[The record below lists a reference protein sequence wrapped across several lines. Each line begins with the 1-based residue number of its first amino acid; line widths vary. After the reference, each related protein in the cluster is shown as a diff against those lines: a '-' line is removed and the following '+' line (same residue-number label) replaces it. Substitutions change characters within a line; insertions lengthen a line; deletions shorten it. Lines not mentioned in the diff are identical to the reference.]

1 MPDEPIY
8 LRARSGLVRARD
20 RAADS
25 LRRARGAIGPGW
37 ERTRSRLRETRIK
50 RPSNRALAWTGG
62 IIGALVVAIAL
73 FLILFDWNYLR
84 GPIGRYASA
93 KTGREIVLAGNLD
106 VKAFSFQPRATVE
119 GIRVGNP
126 KWAGPGQTADIKRL
140 DVQVKLMPLLVG
152 QVVLLNLELNQAK
165 VDLRRDLQGRATWDF
180 SNGKKSKKPFKM
192 PPIRRFVINDGHLRM
207 VDEKRKLVLNGE
219 INATEEMGRAGR
231 GFLMTGDGSLNGN
244 RFRLRIQGGPLL
256 NVDSR
261 KPYPFDADIR
271 SGATR
276 VTAKGAIPKPF
287 DLAQFSMNVTA
298 RGPDLAALY
307 DLTGVALPNTPP
319 YRLNG
324 RLSRD
329 EQIYKIEGLSG
340 RVGDSDL
347 SGFISVETGD
357 ERPYLKA
364 DLRTRSLD
372 FDDLAAIFGGAPSR
386 KAGETISPEQ
396 AAIGRKMAAQR
407 RLLPDTTLNV
417 SKIRSLDADVRY
429 RVAAIHDAMLP
440 LRSGDVTVKL
450 ERGLLSA
457 NPLTLDLPQGKITGQ
472 AHLNARA
479 ETPVTEVDVRLSNA
493 RLEQLIPIKG
503 EPLAGSF
510 VGRIKLKGAGNSVH
524 RAASNADGEV
534 LAVVPSGEIREAFA
548 ELLGINVAK
557 GLGLLF
563 SKDQGSVPIR
573 CGVAH
578 FQARNGVLTAD
589 RIVFDTKPVLATGA
603 GTINLDSETMNLRV
617 QGKSKE
623 LRLVRLL
630 SPITVKGPL
639 LGPKVGIETGK
650 VVAQGGVAV
659 ALAAVVTPLAVLL
672 PFIDPGLAK
681 DASCASLIAEAGR
694 EGAPVK
700 TVAAKTARR

>member
-25 LRRARGAIGPGW
+25 LRRARGAIGPSW

-106 VKAFSFQPRATVE
+106 VQAFSFHPRATVE

-329 EQIYKIEGLSG
+329 EQTYKIEGLSG

-364 DLRTRSLD
+364 DLRT
-372 FDDLAAIFGGAPSR
+372 
-386 KAGETISPEQ
+386 
-396 AAIGRKMAAQR
+396 
-407 RLLPDTTLNV
+407 
-417 SKIRSLDADVRY
+417 
-429 RVAAIHDAMLP
+429 
-440 LRSGDVTVKL
+440 
-450 ERGLLSA
+450 
-457 NPLTLDLPQGKITGQ
+457 
-472 AHLNARA
+472 
-479 ETPVTEVDVRLSNA
+479 
-493 RLEQLIPIKG
+493 
-503 EPLAGSF
+503 
-510 VGRIKLKGAGNSVH
+510 
-524 RAASNADGEV
+524 
-534 LAVVPSGEIREAFA
+534 
-548 ELLGINVAK
+548 
-557 GLGLLF
+557 
-563 SKDQGSVPIR
+563 
-573 CGVAH
+573 
-578 FQARNGVLTAD
+578 
-589 RIVFDTKPVLATGA
+589 
-603 GTINLDSETMNLRV
+603 
-617 QGKSKE
+617 
-623 LRLVRLL
+623 
-630 SPITVKGPL
+630 
-639 LGPKVGIETGK
+639 
-650 VVAQGGVAV
+650 
-659 ALAAVVTPLAVLL
+659 
-672 PFIDPGLAK
+672 
-681 DASCASLIAEAGR
+681 
-694 EGAPVK
+694 
-700 TVAAKTARR
+700 

>member
-1 MPDEPIY
+1 
-8 LRARSGLVRARD
+8 
-20 RAADS
+20 
-25 LRRARGAIGPGW
+25 
-37 ERTRSRLRETRIK
+37 
-50 RPSNRALAWTGG
+50 
-62 IIGALVVAIAL
+62 
-73 FLILFDWNYLR
+73 
-84 GPIGRYASA
+84 A
-93 KTGREIVLAGNLD
+93 KTGREIVLAGNLE

-126 KWAGPGQTADIKRL
+126 RWAGPGQTADIKRL

-429 RVAAIHDAMLP
+429 RVAAIHDAML
-440 LRSGDVTVKL
+440 
-450 ERGLLSA
+450 
-457 NPLTLDLPQGKITGQ
+457 
-472 AHLNARA
+472 
-479 ETPVTEVDVRLSNA
+479 
-493 RLEQLIPIKG
+493 
-503 EPLAGSF
+503 
-510 VGRIKLKGAGNSVH
+510 
-524 RAASNADGEV
+524 
-534 LAVVPSGEIREAFA
+534 
-548 ELLGINVAK
+548 
-557 GLGLLF
+557 
-563 SKDQGSVPIR
+563 
-573 CGVAH
+573 
-578 FQARNGVLTAD
+578 
-589 RIVFDTKPVLATGA
+589 
-603 GTINLDSETMNLRV
+603 
-617 QGKSKE
+617 
-623 LRLVRLL
+623 
-630 SPITVKGPL
+630 
-639 LGPKVGIETGK
+639 
-650 VVAQGGVAV
+650 
-659 ALAAVVTPLAVLL
+659 
-672 PFIDPGLAK
+672 
-681 DASCASLIAEAGR
+681 
-694 EGAPVK
+694 
-700 TVAAKTARR
+700 